1 MAQTLAIDVG
11 GTFVDIVVADESG
24 IRVLKEPSS
33 RADPALA
40 VAAGLERLIRMGGI
54 TPASV
59 DGVTHGTTVA
69 TNALL
74 ERTWAKTALVTTE
87 GFRDVLEIGR
97 QNRPSLY
104 DLAADRPPPI
114 VPRDLRVELRER
126 VTASGEVEQDL
137 DDAEIERLAVRLAD
151 ERVEAVAV
159 VFLFS
164 YLAPEHERRAATLL
178 ATRLGVPVIASSDI
192 LPVIR
197 EVERTST
204 TVVAAALRPKV
215 GAALQALENQG
226 DALGLPR
233 PWRVMQSNGAVA
245 TTSLAV
251 RNPAR
256 LVLSGPAGGVEGVRW
271 IGRAI
276 GEPNLIGMDMGGTSC
291 DVAVVTDG
299 EAEWTS
305 SASVGG
311 YPVALPAV
319 AVHSIG
325 AGGGSVAWLDR
336 GGALRVGPES
346 AGAVPGPACY
356 GRGGLAPTVTDAHL
370 TLGRLD
376 AERPLGSLGR
386 LDRDAARRAIHDT
399 LAVPLGTSVE
409 RASFG
414 ILEVADA
421 AMERAIRVMTV
432 ERGRDPR
439 DYTLVAFGGAGPLH
453 AASMARRLGIRRVV
467 IPGLAGVLSAFGLL
481 IAETGHD
488 ESRSV
493 MRRLGDLGGEEL
505 ARRVR
510 EISELGRRALRE
522 EGVPE
527 QAIAIRV
534 SADVRYVGQAH
545 EVHVDLAM
553 GGRGADPAALRDAFD
568 AAHERRFGHASR
580 DRDAEL
586 VTLHVRASA
595 PRPRCSAKRFPE
607 PWPDNEKR
615 SLDAWF
621 DPSGST
627 PTAVCG
633 RAALVAG
640 DRVRGPLL
648 LTGDDATVVLPPGI
662 EAGVDE
668 WGNLLLEVG

>member
-1 MAQTLAIDVG
+1 MAQTIGIDVG
-11 GTFVDIVVADESG
+11 GTFVDIVVADERG

-33 RADPALA
+33 TADPALA
-40 VAAGLERLIRMGGI
+40 VAAGLERLIRAGAI
-54 TPASV
+54 LPADV
-59 DGVTHGTTVA
+59 EGVTHGTTVA

-74 ERTWAKTALVTTE
+74 ERTWARTALVTTE

-104 DLAADRPPPI
+104 DLGADRPPPI

-126 VTASGEVEQDL
+126 VTASGEVERAPDN
-137 DDAEIERLAVRLAD
+137 AEVERLALRLAD
-151 ERVEAVAV
+151 ENVEAVAV

-164 YLAPEHERRAATLL
+164 YLTPDHERHVADLL
-178 ATRLGVPVIASSDI
+178 IARLGVPVIASSDI

-204 TVVAAALRPKV
+204 TVVAAALRPKLD
-215 GAALQALENQG
+215 AALRELEDRG

-245 TTSLAV
+245 ATSLAV
-251 RNPAR
+251 KNPAR

-271 IGRAI
+271 IGRAV

-299 EAEWTS
+299 EAEWTAN
-305 SASVGG
+305 ASIGG

-356 GRGGLAPTVTDAHL
+356 GRGGGTPTVTDAHL
-370 TLGRLD
+370 ALGRLD
-376 AERPLGSLGR
+376 AERPLGSLGC
-386 LDRDAARRAIHDT
+386 LDRDAAWRAIQRAIAT
-399 LAVPLGTSVE
+399 PLGTSVE

-439 DYTLVAFGGAGPLH
+439 DYVLVAFGGAGPLH
-453 AASMARRLGIRRVV
+453 AASIARRLGIRRVV
-467 IPGLAGVLSAFGLL
+467 VPALAGVLSAFGLL
-481 IAETGHD
+481 VAETGHD

-493 MRRLGDLGGEEL
+493 MRKLGELTGEEL
-505 ARRVR
+505 TRHVL
-510 EISELGRRALRE
+510 EISELGRRALAE
-522 EGVPE
+522 EGIPE
-527 QAIAIRV
+527 QAVAVRV
-534 SADVRYVGQAH
+534 SADVRYVGQSH
-545 EVHVDLAM
+545 EVHVDLAV
-553 GGRGADPAALRDAFD
+553 GRSGADPVALRDAFD

-580 DRDAEL
+580 EREAEL

-595 PRPRCSAKRFPE
+595 PRARCAASRLPRPSPFRERP
-607 PWPDNEKR
+607 
-615 SLDAWF
+615 SLDVWF
-621 DPSGST
+621 DESGRT
-627 PTAVCG
+627 RTAVIERG
-633 RAALVAG
+633 ELAVG
-640 DRVRGPLL
+640 DRLRGPLL
-648 LTGDDATVVLPPGI
+648 LVGDDATVVLPPGV
-662 EAGVDE
+662 EARVDE
-668 WGNLLLEVG
+668 WQNLVLEVG